1 MYKRILKMLMSQGF
15 GLLMNIIEKLLMVP
29 LFIHA
34 WGLVKFG
41 EWILVRTIPNIL
53 LTSDIGISSHTG
65 NEVNTYSERKDYS
78 QVAKTI
84 YLSII
89 MMVII
94 LVILMIIGVLQFL
107 IDTRALFGVSLISK
121 GQFSLAVFL
130 MIIHASL
137 ILISQLICGIGRVK
151 DNYTFYALMAQIA
164 RFLEITSVSVSLFMF
179 RADIIVVSLC
189 YVLTRILIN
198 SIMMFVLTREL
209 RSINC
214 LGSYK
219 GIALNEYV
227 SFIKKSVSYAS
238 VSITQTI
245 FMQGSSIIVA
255 NLFGPA
261 MLAIITIS
269 RNVSRF
275 LVMFSS
281 LLSKSIWTELTK
293 LWAKGEVAK
302 FKKIFN
308 KFAIINSI
316 IITSGLLLMVLFY
329 PWLLKWFNINSN
341 IVPNTFWVF
350 LAVAL
355 HSFLLAISYYSNI
368 ALIASSNHVGYAK
381 LITVLSL
388 VSLML
393 FVFISYFMRE
403 IVIAYL
409 ISFCSVEFLTIIM
422 IHFIF
427 MKKLDNR

>member
-34 WGLVKFG
+34 WGLAKFG

-65 NEVNTYSERKDYS
+65 NEVNYYAENKNYK

-84 YLSII
+84 YLSVI
-89 MMVII
+89 MMII
-94 LVILMIIGVLQFL
+94 IITALMLIGILQFL
-107 IDTRALFGVSLISK
+107 IDARGLFGVIIIPK
-121 GQFSLAVFL
+121 KEFPLAVFL

-137 ILISQLICGIGRVK
+137 ILVSQLICGIGRVK
-151 DNYTFYALMAQIA
+151 DNYTFYAFWAQMA
-164 RFLEITSVSVSLFMF
+164 RFVEITSVSCSLFF
-179 RADIIVVSLC
+179 FKADIIIVSLC
-189 YVLTRILIN
+189 YVLTRVLIN
-198 SIMMFVLTREL
+198 SIMMFVLIKEL
-209 RSINC
+209 RNLGC
-214 LGSYK
+214 LGASK
-219 GIALNEYV
+219 GIPFNEYLA
-227 SFIKKSVSYAS
+227 FIRKSVSYAS
-238 VSITQTI
+238 ISITQTV

-261 MLAIITIS
+261 MLAIITIA

-293 LWAKGEVAK
+293 LWAKGEVVK

-308 KFAIINSI
+308 KFAIVNSF
-316 IITSGLLLMVLFY
+316 IITVGFTLMIVFY
-329 PWLLKWFNINSN
+329 PFILKWFNINQN
-341 IVPNTFWVF
+341 MVTNTFWVYI
-350 LAVAL
+350 AVCL

-381 LITVLSL
+381 LITMLSFLSL
-388 VSLML
+388 IIFAL
-393 FVFISYFMRE
+393 ISYFSRE
-403 IVIAYL
+403 IVTAYFIA
-409 ISFCSVEFLTIIM
+409 FCSIELLTIAM

-427 MKKLDNR
+427 MKKIK